1 MRLRQSVKT
10 NSSVNRVSM
19 EGKYP
24 SEWSVNWQRLLAEVD
39 RFEGTCRGLRVS
51 SEVIPQDLRN
61 ELAQQFAFRDGMGSA
76 EVIDRVESLLQKFNT
91 HVTHPR
97 YFGLFNPSVRPIC
110 VAADAMAALYN
121 PQLAT
126 WSHAPAACE
135 LERFTLRALAERI
148 GLELESLVCN
158 FTSGGAEANLS
169 ATLVA
174 MAHRFPDSCEMGIG
188 SVRPRIYLTSESHH
202 SFVKIAKMTGM
213 GRQAIQE
220 VPVDGALKMDV
231 HALEQMVHQDR
242 AAGLSPMMVI
252 GTAGTTAAGVVD
264 ALPALASVCKEQQ
277 LWFHVDAAWGGS
289 AGLSPRLKHVLDGI
303 AAADSVTWDA
313 HKWLFVPMGAGMFFC
328 RHREAVQRA
337 FATQASYMPSQ
348 VSCEAEDPYQM
359 TTQWSRRMIGLKVF
373 MAIAELGWEKLAALI
388 DHQTA
393 MGDALRVKL
402 EQSGWIIKN
411 QSELPVVCFT
421 HPKIQRGERTTQQI
435 LQMIYA
441 RGSVWIS
448 DVTLGG
454 KERVLRACITSY
466 ATESEDL
473 DCLIDEIEAALV
485 G

>member
-1 MRLRQSVKT
+1 M
-10 NSSVNRVSM
+10 
-19 EGKYP
+19 
-24 SEWSVNWQRLLAEVD
+24 NWQRFLSEVES
-39 RFEGTCRGLRVS
+39 FEGTCRGLRVS
-51 SEVIPQDLRN
+51 SEVTPQDLRR
-61 ELAQQFAFRDGMGSA
+61 ELASQFAFSDRMDSV
-76 EVIDRVESLLQKFNT
+76 EVIDRVESLLQRFNT

-135 LERFTLRALAERI
+135 LEQFTLHALAERI
-148 GLELESLVCN
+148 GLEREQLVCN

-174 MAHRFPDSCEMGIG
+174 LAHQFPQSCEMGLG
-188 SVRPRIYLTSESHH
+188 AVRPRIYLTSESHH

-213 GRQAIQE
+213 GLQSLQE
-220 VPVDGALKMDV
+220 VPVDSALKMDV
-231 HALEQMVHQDR
+231 RALERMVHQDR
-242 AAGLSPMMVI
+242 AAGLSPMMVV
-252 GTAGTTAAGVVD
+252 GTAGTTAAGIVD
-264 ALPALASVCKEQQ
+264 SLSSLANVCKQQQ

-289 AGLSPRLKHVLDGI
+289 AGLSARLRHVLDGI
-303 AAADSVTWDA
+303 AEADSVTWDA

-337 FATQASYMPSQ
+337 FATQTSYMPSQ
-348 VSCEAEDPYQM
+348 VSSDADDPYQV

-373 MAIAELGWEKLAALI
+373 MAVAELGWDKLASLI
-388 DHQTA
+388 DHQAA

-402 EQSGWIIKN
+402 VQAGWIIMN
-411 QSELPVVCFT
+411 QSDLPVVCFT
-421 HPKIQRGERTTQQI
+421 HPKIQCGERTTQQV
-435 LQMIYA
+435 LQAIYA
-441 RGSVWIS
+441 RGAVWIS
-448 DVTLGG
+448 DVSLGG
-454 KERVLRACITSY
+454 KDRVLRACITSY

-473 DCLIDEIEAALV
+473 DCLMGEVDAALV